1 MAKIRIEIKRLTLV
15 QDTVRGPERTRRL
28 SKDRYEVAGTK
39 DLGDRYDGRILAVIP
54 GRKRNLV
61 HSDVRN
67 RSFERLVP
75 VNICQWA
82 RIRAIMLRQTKDDPY
97 SCNGNTYLRVI

>member
-28 SKDRYEVAGTK
+28 VKDRYEVAGTK
-39 DLGDRYDGRILAVIP
+39 DVGDGYDRRLLAVIP
-54 GRKRNLV
+54 GRKRNLM

-67 RSFERLVP
+67 RSFERLVQHMP
-75 VNICQWA
+75 V
-82 RIRAIMLRQTKDDPY
+82 
-97 SCNGNTYLRVI
+97 G